1 MNDKLSQSLTVMIV
15 TPLGEGG
22 KGGIDR
28 IMDGVRGDLK
38 ARPRVDVDA
47 RFVVTRGQGSILVA
61 PLLTF
66 AAMAQLAWVGITG
79 RHAVAH
85 INLSS
90 HGSTAR
96 KLLIGGVAKA
106 VGVPYVI
113 HLHGSRFR
121 QYWNALPT
129 ERADRVT
136 RFFENAASV
145 AVLGGVWRDYIET
158 KAPRSKI
165 VILPNATP
173 EAPQA
178 VVGEGERT
186 RILFLGRV
194 GERKG
199 VPELLDALSILKDD
213 PRWSAV
219 IAGDGDVESSKAR
232 SVTLGLANSVRF
244 TGWVGPREVDDL
256 LADADVLVLPSHDE
270 NLPMSVIEAMSHG
283 LGVVTTPVG
292 AVEDIIKDG
301 ETGLL
306 VPVGD
311 PKRLAQA
318 LRTLIESPERIKTLG
333 HAARAFHG
341 KHLEM
346 KPYVDR
352 LVDIWKSAVRVKA
365 LQEPPCP

>member
-1 MNDKLSQSLTVMIV
+1 MNDPQGQPLTVMIV

-28 IMDGVRGDLK
+28 IMDGVRRDLE
-38 ARPRVDVDA
+38 ARPRADMSA
-47 RFVVTRGQGSILVA
+47 RFVVTRGQGSILMA
-61 PLLTF
+61 PALTLQTIAGLF
-66 AAMAQLAWVGITG
+66 GAKMTA
-79 RHAVAH
+79 RRPVAH

-90 HGSTAR
+90 HGSTIR
-96 KLLIGGVAKA
+96 KLFVAA
-106 VGVPYVI
+106 AARAAGVPYVI

-121 QYWNALPT
+121 QYWDGLPT
-129 ERADRVT
+129 WLSNQVKAM
-136 RFFENAASV
+136 FENAAAV
-145 AVLGGVWRDYIET
+145 AVLGGVWRDYVQA
-158 KAPRSKI
+158 KAPRSHV

-173 EAPQA
+173 AAPQA
-178 VVGEGERT
+178 IVGESDRT

-199 VPELLDALSILKDD
+199 VPELLDALAILKDD

-219 IAGDGDVESSKAR
+219 IAGDGDVAGFEAKSKA
-232 SVTLGLANSVRF
+232 LGLDAAVRF
-244 TGWVGPREVDDL
+244 TGWVGPQQVDEL
-256 LADADVLVLPSHDE
+256 LKSSDVLVLPSHDE

-283 LGVVTTPVG
+283 LAVVTTPVG

-311 PKRLAQA
+311 ADRLAQA
-318 LRTLIESPERIKTLG
+318 LRSLVESPARIKALG
-333 HAARAFHG
+333 HAARAFHAEN
-341 KHLEM
+341 LEI

-352 LVDIWKSAVRVKA
+352 LVAIWKSAAVRAKA
-365 LQEPPCP
+365 